1 MLSQC
6 ASHEG
11 KEKMCL
17 EAKKSAP
24 NCCCHNFTL
33 WISKKKSAG
42 FCPYNPV
49 NNLVLCFKGEPGI
62 VGPPGPPG
70 HNGQKVKI
78 TTNCTKPWTHD
89 GWVG

>member
-33 WISKKKSAG
+33 WISNKNWLDFVLTTLLTTWFFVSRG
-42 FCPYNPV
+42 
-49 NNLVLCFKGEPGI
+49 NLVSSAPLD
-62 VGPPGPPG
+62 
-70 HNGQKVKI
+70 HLD
-78 TTNCTKPWTHD
+78 TTDKR
-89 GWVG
+89 